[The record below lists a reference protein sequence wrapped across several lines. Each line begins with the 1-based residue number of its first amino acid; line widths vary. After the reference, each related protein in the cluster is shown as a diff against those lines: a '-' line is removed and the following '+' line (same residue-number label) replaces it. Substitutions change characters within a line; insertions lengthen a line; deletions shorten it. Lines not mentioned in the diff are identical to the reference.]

1 MSKKASR
8 PRQETSTKVTRR
20 IQQTRAVQ
28 YRVSGPLPSAI
39 EMRGYASISPDLPER
54 IVAMA
59 EQQAEHRQRLENK
72 VVEGQLRNQ
81 RLGTLCACA
90 LGVCGIVGGTVTSIY
105 GPWYNGLASWI
116 LAFGSLLWA
125 FIYGTK
131 SNREERQ
138 EKWRQAMPSE
148 VSPAVSK
155 EQKSIG

>member
-90 LGVCGIVGGTVTSIY
+90 LRY
-105 GPWYNGLASWI
+105 GD
-116 LAFGSLLWA
+116 
-125 FIYGTK
+125 
-131 SNREERQ
+131 
-138 EKWRQAMPSE
+138 
-148 VSPAVSK
+148 
-155 EQKSIG
+155 